1 MGTGGLVA
9 LAMEASKES
18 PHWPKLVAQTDRMEF
33 PIYSGTEMVE
43 MLTAAGFSQARFES
57 VPNKGVGWLCAL
69 ACK

>member
-1 MGTGGLVA
+1 MVA